1 MLCAICLIDLV
12 NEASINVAAK
22 TGMRRER
29 EAPIDGEPTLLYSL
43 VQP

>member
-1 MLCAICLIDLV
+1 VCDLPDRSRD
-12 NEASINVAAK
+12 EASINVAAK

-29 EAPIDGEPTLLYSL
+29 EAPIDGEPTLMYSL